1 MDFKANSQILS
12 MKHTEFLNKS
22 WIRSYIRKSTDR
34 HRREGRPMASSDPK
48 LQAAI
53 TRIRATMKEWG
64 ITNSLLATRLGV
76 SRQYLWQ
83 VVHRRVHLSVE
94 RAQEIELVLN
104 RLVADC
110 RRNSTFGE
118 RLRAARRS
126 AGFTLKEVASMIG
139 YSWAG
144 VERWEK
150 DQCRPKP
157 GVLFH
162 LMSIYSSSTAFLN
175 ERAPAATRDVRA
187 PAAGFALA
195 GFAVAG
201 RPAETLGGF
210 NLPMHTRAQAHAA
223 MPPYGAGGAT
233 MGVTTGR
240 RRRAASG

>member
-1 MDFKANSQILS
+1 
-12 MKHTEFLNKS
+12 
-22 WIRSYIRKSTDR
+22 
-34 HRREGRPMASSDPK
+34 MASSDPK

-53 TRIRATMKEWG
+53 SRIRATMKEWG
-64 ITNSLLATRLGV
+64 ITNSRLADGLGV

-83 VVHRRVHLSVE
+83 VVNRRVHLSME

-104 RLVADC
+104 RLVVDC

-175 ERAPAATRDVRA
+175 EPAPAVTRDVRA
-187 PAAGFALA
+187 PATGFALA
-195 GFAVAG
+195 G
-201 RPAETLGGF
+201 RSAEILGGF

-223 MPPYGAGGAT
+223 MPPYERGGAT
-233 MGVTTGR
+233 LGVTTGR